1 MKTEPPHAAEDGA
14 PIARSR
20 WFRPAILL
28 LSLAIVAAG
37 ALLALQLRESPR
49 EMARGVFGGAV
60 GGPFRLT
67 DQDGKTIA
75 DTDLRGKW
83 LLVYFGYTHCADLC
97 PTGLTAMATA
107 LDQIGDAA
115 AHIQPLFV
123 TVDPERDKG
132 PLLRDFTQSF
142 DPRLIGL
149 GGTVEQIREAAAALG
164 VTFEKV
170 AQNSGYSID
179 HSSTYTLVDP
189 ARSRAV
195 VLRLA
200 EPHMIAARLIEELAK
215 AGVPLD
221 TVNNVEAY
229 R

>member
-1 MKTEPPHAAEDGA
+1 MSRALRATLVGMLAAASLLHAGDMATA
-14 PIARSR
+14 QQ
-20 WFRPAILL
+20 
-28 LSLAIVAAG
+28 
-37 ALLALQLRESPR
+37 LQLAPDRPL
-49 EMARGVFGGAV
+49 AF
-60 GGPFRLT
+60 T
-67 DQDGKTIA
+67 DADGRTVLSS
-75 DTDLRGKW
+75 DFHGKW

-97 PTGLTAMATA
+97 PTGLTAMVTA

-142 DPRLIGL
+142 DVRLIGL
-149 GGTVEQIREAAAALG
+149 GGKVEQIREAATVLG

-215 AGVPLD
+215 AGVPLGD
-221 TVNNVEAY
+221 VNNVGAY